1 MDKPNT
7 TEQLSV
13 VESRLQDLRLKFYT
27 LELDKIAAQAAAAD
41 DAEIIVMR
49 IELLQ
54 RQTQAAYVALK
65 AVKDDLDSFSVQAES

>member
-41 DAEIIVMR
+41 DAEIVVMR